1 MRHFRGSGCQCP
13 HVQPL
18 PLPLVPEL
26 RPAAAAS
33 AAMEPGE
40 LDRILRELLLPDTE
54 RIRLATEQL
63 RAALRDPSAVTSLCE
78 LLAHAPEPQI
88 RQFSALLI
96 RRRLNTRWRRLP
108 LDNRESLKS
117 LVLTSLQNERVHNV
131 SLSLA
136 QLSATILRNEGLD
149 AWPQLMQLLQHST
162 RSTSI
167 HEKEMGL
174 LLLSVVV
181 TSRPEAFRPHH
192 RELLRLLN
200 ETMVESASPGLLYYS
215 LRTLTTM
222 TPYLCPSD
230 LPHARTLV
238 PKVILAVQTL
248 IRVDE
253 AKACEVLEALD
264 ELLESDL
271 PIITPYLSEVLTF
284 CLEVAR
290 TITLGDAVR
299 VRILCCVSFLVKL
312 KSKALLKHRLLNT
325 LLCTLFPIITSE
337 PPPGQLDPE
346 DQDTDEEEP
355 EGGLEVETPKQFAV
369 QVIDVLALHLAP
381 EKLFP
386 QLMPLL
392 EEALHG
398 QSPYQ
403 RKAGLLLLAVLSDG
417 AGDYIRQRLMTPL
430 LETVCKGLADPSQV
444 VRNAALFAMGQ
455 FSENLQPNISS
466 FSGEV
471 MPLLLSYLQSVP
483 PGNTRHLAKACY
495 ALENFVESMG
505 QEVEP
510 YLQELMERM
519 LQPLR
524 EPTSPRAKELAVS
537 AMGAIASAA
546 QSSLIPYFPTIM
558 EHLREYLV
566 TGREDLRAVQI
577 QSLETLGV
585 LARAVGEPMKP
596 LAEEC
601 CLLGLRLCDQ
611 VDDPDLRRCTYS
623 LFAALSGLMGM
634 GLVPHL
640 PKITALMM
648 SSLRSTEG
656 IVPVYDT
663 NTSFLLFDDS
673 EGEDEEEELMDED
686 TEEEEEDSDISGYNV
701 ENAFFDEKEDTCTA
715 LGEISVNAS
724 VAFFPYMNSA
734 FEEVFKLLEC
744 PHINVRKSAYETLGQ
759 FCCSLHKVYQSCP
772 HEPNSCA
779 LMVALNRT
787 IPAFLKA
794 VNTDRER
801 LVVMSVLEA
810 LNSVLRSCGLFV
822 LHPPCRLP
830 ELCKVIK
837 AVLQKK
843 IACQD
848 PEEEEEDEMEQ
859 AEYDA
864 MLLEHAGEV
873 IPALASASGGDTFA
887 PFFAG
892 FLPLLLRKAKPNC
905 SVAEKSFAVGT
916 LAETMQGMGPASSQ
930 FVSRLLPVL
939 LCAGQDADP
948 EVRSNA
954 IFGLGVLMEHG
965 GCPAQEHMTKIL
977 GFLSSLITRER
988 HDRVRDNICGAFA
1001 RLLMSNP
1008 VDNPLPQVLTT
1019 MFRVL
1024 PLKEDL
1030 EEWVTLGK
1038 FFKFLLQC
1046 YPEQVADVACE
1057 LVEICSVT
1065 LSAKKVPQDT
1075 KTSLLQLLTH
1085 LAHQYVGKFQGAL
1098 RALPPD
1104 KAQHGLL
1111 GLG

>member
-1 MRHFRGSGCQCP
+1 
-13 HVQPL
+13 
-18 PLPLVPEL
+18 
-26 RPAAAAS
+26 
-33 AAMEPGE
+33 MEPGE
-40 LDRILRELLLPDTE
+40 LDQILRELLLPDTE
-54 RIRLATEQL
+54 RIRRATEQL
-63 RAALRDPSAVTSLCE
+63 QAALRNPGAVPALCQ
-78 LLAHAPEPQI
+78 LLAHAPDPQI

-96 RRRLNTRWRRLP
+96 RRQLNTRWRRLAVA
-108 LDNRESLKS
+108 NRESMKS
-117 LVLTSLQNERVHNV
+117 LVLRALQNETEHSV

-162 RSTSI
+162 RSSHI
-167 HEKEMGL
+167 PEREMGL
-174 LLLSVVV
+174 LFLSVVV

-192 RELLRLLN
+192 KDLLCLLN
-200 ETMVESASPGLLYYS
+200 ETLGESSSPGLLYYS

-222 TPYLCPSD
+222 TPYLGPNA

-238 PKVILAVQTL
+238 PKVILALQTL
-248 IRVDE
+248 IQVDE
-253 AKACEVLEALD
+253 TKACEALEALD
-264 ELLESDL
+264 ELLESEL
-271 PIITPYLSEVLTF
+271 PITTPYLSEVLTF

-290 TITLGDAVR
+290 TVTLGDAVR
-299 VRILCCVSFLVKL
+299 VRVLCCVSFLVKL
-312 KSKALLKHRLLNT
+312 KSKALLKHRLLST
-325 LLCTLFPIITSE
+325 ILRTLFPIMTAE

-381 EKLFP
+381 EKLFS

-392 EEALHG
+392 DEALHG
-398 QSPYQ
+398 ENPYQ
-403 RKAGLLLLAVLSDG
+403 RKAGLLVLAVLSDG
-417 AGDYIRQRLMTPL
+417 AGDYIRQRLLTPL
-430 LETVCKGLADPSQV
+430 LQIVCKGLADPSQV

-455 FSENLQPNISS
+455 FSENLQPSISS
-466 FSGEV
+466 YSGEV
-471 MPLLLSYLQSVP
+471 MPLLLAYLQSVP

-495 ALENFVESMG
+495 ALENFVENLG

-524 EPTSPRAKELAVS
+524 EHTSPRAKELAVS
-537 AMGAIASAA
+537 VMGAIASAA

-566 TGREDLRAVQI
+566 TGREDLRPVQI

-601 CLLGLRLCDQ
+601 CHLGLSLCDQ

-623 LFAALSGLMGM
+623 LFAALSGLMGE
-634 GLVPHL
+634 GLAPHL
-640 PKITALMM
+640 PKITILMM

-656 IVPVYDT
+656 IVPLYDT
-663 NTSFLLFDDS
+663 SSSFLLFDES
-673 EGEDEEEELMDED
+673 EGEEEDEEELMDED

-701 ENAFFDEKEDTCTA
+701 ENAFFDEKEDACTA

-724 VAFFPYMNSA
+724 MAFLPYMENA
-734 FEEVFKLLEC
+734 FEEVCKLLEC

-759 FCCSLHKVYQSCP
+759 FCCSLHKVSQ
-772 HEPNSCA
+772 
-779 LMVALNRT
+779 T
-787 IPAFLKA
+787 IPSEQNSFALQAALGRVIPSFLQA
-794 VNTDRER
+794 VNMERER

-810 LNSVLRSCGLFV
+810 LNGVLRNCGSFV
-822 LHPPCRLP
+822 LQPPSRLAD
-830 ELCKVIK
+830 LCNVIK

-873 IPALASASGGDTFA
+873 IPALASASGGETFA

-892 FLPLLLRKAKPNC
+892 FLPLLLRKAKPSC

-916 LAETMQGMGPASSQ
+916 LAEAMQGLGASSAQ

-939 LCAGQDADP
+939 LGAARDSDA

-954 IFGLGVLMEHG
+954 VFGLGVLMEHG
-965 GCPAQEHMTKIL
+965 ACPALEHFHKIL
-977 GFLSSLITRER
+977 GFLSSLIAREQ
-988 HDRVRDNICGAFA
+988 HDRVRDNICGALA
-1001 RLLMSNP
+1001 RLLMANHTGRP
-1008 VDNPLPQVLTT
+1008 QKQVLTT
-1019 MFRVL
+1019 LFQAL

-1030 EEWVTLGK
+1030 EEWVTMGK
-1038 FFKFLLQC
+1038 FFTFLYQSF
-1046 YPEQVADVACE
+1046 PEQVVDVAPE
-1057 LVEICSVT
+1057 ILTICSLT
-1065 LSAKKVPQDT
+1065 LSASKVPQDT
-1075 KTSLLQLLTH
+1075 KAALLLLLTH
-1085 LAHQYVGKFQGAL
+1085 LAQQHTDRFQAVLGS
-1098 RALPPD
+1098 LPPD
-1104 KAQHGLL
+1104 KAQELQAVL
-1111 GLG
+1111 SPT